1 NCRDKELKND
11 SIAKEILFILTD
23 EPSLQIMNLLEKKE
37 LSVREISSTL
47 NLAISTTYK
56 KIKKLEGLKL
66 LRVAKVVRTLD
77 GMDET
82 FYTLSI
88 KEIRVTYRND
98 TLSFDIKRKTFN
110 EKIIRHDKNSKNKL
124 FFNRDNSTYNLTA

>member
-1 NCRDKELKND
+1 MKNEYV
-11 SIAKEILFILTD
+11 AKEILFILTD

-37 LSVREISSTL
+37 LSVRVISSTL

-56 KIKKLEGLKL
+56 KIKRLEGLKL
-66 LRVAKVVRTLD
+66 VRVAKVVRTLD

-88 KEIRVTYRND
+88 KEIRVTYRKD
-98 TLSFDIKRKTFN
+98 TLSFDIQQKAFDD
-110 EKIIRHDKNSKNKL
+110 KITRLWQKFKN
-124 FFNRDNSTYNLTA
+124 

>member
-1 NCRDKELKND
+1 LKNE

-37 LSVREISSTL
+37 HSVREISSTL
-47 NLAISTTYK
+47 KLPISSTYK
-56 KIKKLEGLKL
+56 KIKRLEGLKL

-82 FYTLSI
+82 FYILSI
-88 KEIRVTYRND
+88 KEIRVTYRKD
-98 TLSFDIKRKTFN
+98 TLPLIFNKRRLMTK
-110 EKIIRHDKNSKNKL
+110 
-124 FFNRDNSTYNLTA
+124 

>member
-1 NCRDKELKND
+1 MDPT
-11 SIAKEILFILTD
+11 AKEILFILTD

-37 LSVREISSTL
+37 QSVRAISSTL
-47 NLAISTTYK
+47 HLPISSTYK

-98 TLSFDIKRKTFN
+98 TLSFDIQQKAFDD
-110 EKIIRHDKNSKNKL
+110 KIIRLWQKFKN
-124 FFNRDNSTYNLTA
+124 

>member
-1 NCRDKELKND
+1 MKND

-37 LSVREISSTL
+37 LNVRIISSTL
-47 NLAISTTYK
+47 NLPISTTYK
-56 KIKKLEGLKL
+56 KIKRLEGLKL
-66 LRVAKVVRTLD
+66 VRVAKVVRTLD

-88 KEIRVTYRND
+88 KEIRVTYRKD
-98 TLSFDIKRKTFN
+98 TLSFDIQQKAFDD
-110 EKIIRHDKNSKNKL
+110 KIIRLWQKFKN
-124 FFNRDNSTYNLTA
+124 

>member
-1 NCRDKELKND
+1 LKND
-11 SIAKEILFILTD
+11 SRSQDILDVLTD
-23 EPSLQIMNLLEKKE
+23 EASLQIMDLLEKE
-37 LSVREISSTL
+37 NLSARIISSIL
-47 NLAISTTYK
+47 NIPISSTYK

-88 KEIRVTYRND
+88 KEIRVTYRKD
-98 TLSFDIKRKTFN
+98 TLSFDIQQKAFDD
-110 EKIIRHDKNSKNKL
+110 KIIRLWQKFKN
-124 FFNRDNSTYNLTA
+124 

>member
-1 NCRDKELKND
+1 LKND

-37 LSVREISSTL
+37 LSVRIISSTL
-47 NLAISTTYK
+47 NLPISTTYK
-56 KIKKLEGLKL
+56 KIKRLEGLKL

-98 TLSFDIKRKTFN
+98 TLSFDIQQKAFDD
-110 EKIIRHDKNSKNKL
+110 KIIRLWQKFKN
-124 FFNRDNSTYNLTA
+124 

>member
-1 NCRDKELKND
+1 MKNY

-47 NLAISTTYK
+47 NLAISSTYK
-56 KIKKLEGLKL
+56 KIKRLECLKL

-88 KEIRVTYRND
+88 KEIRVTYRKD
-98 TLSFDIKRKTFN
+98 TLSFYIQQKAFDD
-110 EKIIRHDKNSKNKL
+110 KITRLWQKFKN
-124 FFNRDNSTYNLTA
+124 

>member
-1 NCRDKELKND
+1 MKNE

-37 LSVREISSTL
+37 LSVRVISSTL
-47 NLAISTTYK
+47 NLPTSSTYK
-56 KIKKLEGLKL
+56 KIKRLEGLKL

-88 KEIRVTYRND
+88 KEIRVTYRKD
-98 TLSFDIKRKTFN
+98 TLSFDIQQKAFDD
-110 EKIIRHDKNSKNKL
+110 KIIRLWQKFKN
-124 FFNRDNSTYNLTA
+124 